1 MSPTTRFSCALLM
14 AMACTGG
21 AMAADDPV
29 LHLSQTVEGSVAQ
42 ANQPIWGLTLKA
54 GDFVRGRIEGDISL
68 RLLDEKEQPIRLL
81 VDGLDQVRDFMFVAP
96 QDGQY
101 ALRAEA
107 IDTRPGAAFK
117 LSLNQLQPLGEQR
130 RSAEPLASPTLR
142 ELAGQLAAGKDTQAF
157 WKARA
162 EHGTPLVEPVPSKP
176 DQRLVTFLWQ
186 GAKDNVRIFGAPSGN
201 HDPLQRLGDSDV
213 WYRSFEVPASAR
225 LSYQLAPD
233 VPGSNDRRVVLAT
246 SRSDPLNPHTF
257 ADASGD
263 PWLSRSSLELPDA
276 APQPWVAQRDKVA
289 RGALEHQRVASKL
302 LGNERDVYLY
312 RPAGWQAGKAQQDL
326 LVLFDAHA
334 YTRQV
339 PTPTILDNLI
349 ADGLIPPTAALI
361 IANPTDL
368 SRQQEL
374 PPNPL
379 FARFM
384 AEELMPWARTQGLA
398 APASRTVIA
407 GSSYGGLASAYLG
420 LEHPE
425 LFGNVLSLSGSYW
438 WSPEGVEPGWL
449 TREYVKAPRQSLRFY
464 LHSGL
469 FEGPKILDT
478 TRHLRDVLR
487 AKGYAV
493 DPVEYPAG
501 HDYLQWRGSLPCGL
515 ISLIG
520 KGTQAVAQACVPKS

>member
-1 MSPTTRFSCALLM
+1 
-14 AMACTGG
+14 
-21 AMAADDPV
+21 MAAGVPA
-29 LHLSQTVEGSVAQ
+29 LPLGQTVEGSLAQ
-42 ANQPIWGLTLKA
+42 ASQPTWRLTLKA

-68 RLLDEKEQPIRLL
+68 RLLDESGRPLRLL

-96 QDGQY
+96 QDGRY

-107 IDTRPGAAFK
+107 IDTRPGAGFK
-117 LSLNQLQPLGEQR
+117 LSLNQIQPVGEQR
-130 RSAEPLASPTLR
+130 RRAEPLASPVLR
-142 ELAGQLAAGKDTQAF
+142 ELAGQLAVGKDTQAF

-162 EHGTPLVEPVPSKP
+162 EQGTPLVELIPGKP
-176 DQRLVTFLWQ
+176 DRRLVTFLWQ
-186 GAKDNVRIFGAPSGN
+186 GAKDNVRVFGAPSGN
-201 HDPLQRLGDSDV
+201 HDPLHRLGDSDV
-213 WYRSFEVPASAR
+213 WYRSFGVPSSAR
-225 LSYQLAPD
+225 LSYQIAPD
-233 VPGSNDRRVVLAT
+233 VPASSDRRVLLAT
-246 SRSDPLNPHTF
+246 SRSNPLNPHAF

-276 APQPWVAQRDKVA
+276 APQPWIARRENVA
-289 RGALEHQRVASKL
+289 RGALERQRVASRL

-312 RPAGWQAGKAQQDL
+312 RPAGWQAGKAGQDL

-384 AEELMPWARTQGLA
+384 AEELMPWARQQGLA

-420 LEHPE
+420 LRHPE

-449 TREYVKAPRQSLRFY
+449 TREYVKAPRQPLHFY

-478 TRHLRDVLR
+478 TRHLRDVLQ
-487 AKGYAV
+487 AKGYELEQ
-493 DPVEYPAG
+493 VEYPAG

-520 KGTQAVAQACVPKS
+520 KGTQAVPQACVPTSS